1 MLRSIRIRDFLGV
14 TIADITFG
22 AFNVLYGPNGAGKTT
37 VAEAILHV
45 LTGETLRGGKLPEL
59 VRQGGRSFEVELVL
73 ADDGYAGKGTALMRR
88 RTRSGKGET
97 FVNGME
103 VKDAEFAAHVQ
114 ETLGASPVAIA
125 SALRAGA
132 LLEVKPAELLALLAG
147 LSEAEFTPAA
157 IAEAFPKEAKDAA
170 ARLALS
176 LPGTLDG
183 FALVESRAIAVRQDH
198 FRAIELLAGEI
209 RHLPAVSE
217 ALLAQ
222 AANLSDADID
232 ARAQE
237 LHRKRDA
244 ALRSQSAAAAHAQG
258 AREEKLRALKGDI
271 AALEKMEPAAAV
283 EDVAGLEAEVRGAE
297 DAALRALTALSRA
310 RDTLAE
316 TEAAARGSTDLPA
329 GAETIDADLANA
341 EADVVTAKNT
351 FDTAA
356 KEGARL
362 KALASAVTA
371 GADCPTCGTRL
382 TAEHKATL
390 DSLLQKTREGW
401 VGAKADVEKA
411 DALVVKLR
419 TLKAETD
426 AVRARQAAAAKLP
439 ALRQAVTDAEAAAAK
454 TKAALGAAQ
463 AKLDAAR
470 PGAEAAA
477 RYAMAQRELAR
488 FRTELAKLEAEKPV
502 EPSTENVADIDARLA
517 NIDAL
522 RKDRA
527 VVANRQAL
535 TDRRELAQQ
544 AHADADLLAKACGTK
559 GVRLQLVGA
568 AVQPFLDAAN
578 HALSQLAPGY
588 AVEAETE
595 KEFALV
601 VVRGH
606 GDAATRLRPEQLSDG
621 ERTRV
626 LYVLQLAVARLAGV
640 DLLVL
645 DRAELVDETGR
656 RAVKKLAA
664 TCAADGIQVLMLT
677 CAAAPPAAVPGLNA
691 WVVEA
696 GTARPVGGKVAA

>member
-1 MLRSIRIRDFLGV
+1 
-14 TIADITFG
+14 
-22 AFNVLYGPNGAGKTT
+22 
-37 VAEAILHV
+37 
-45 LTGETLRGGKLPEL
+45 
-59 VRQGGRSFEVELVL
+59 
-73 ADDGYAGKGTALMRR
+73 
-88 RTRSGKGET
+88 
-97 FVNGME
+97 
-103 VKDAEFAAHVQ
+103 
-114 ETLGASPVAIA
+114 
-125 SALRAGA
+125 
-132 LLEVKPAELLALLAG
+132 
-147 LSEAEFTPAA
+147 
-157 IAEAFPKEAKDAA
+157 
-170 ARLALS
+170 
-176 LPGTLDG
+176 
-183 FALVESRAIAVRQDH
+183 
-198 FRAIELLAGEI
+198 
-209 RHLPAVSE
+209 
-217 ALLAQ
+217 
-222 AANLSDADID
+222 
-232 ARAQE
+232 
-237 LHRKRDA
+237 
-244 ALRSQSAAAAHAQG
+244 
-258 AREEKLRALKGDI
+258 
-271 AALEKMEPAAAV
+271 
-283 EDVAGLEAEVRGAE
+283 
-297 DAALRALTALSRA
+297 
-310 RDTLAE
+310 
-316 TEAAARGSTDLPA
+316 
-329 GAETIDADLANA
+329 
-341 EADVVTAKNT
+341 
-351 FDTAA
+351 
-356 KEGARL
+356 
-362 KALASAVTA
+362 VTA

-401 VGAKADVEKA
+401 AAAKADVEKA
-411 DALVVKLR
+411 EALVTKR
-419 TLKAETD
+419 RALKAEVD
-426 AVRARQAAAAKLP
+426 AVRARQAAAARLP
-439 ALRQAVTDAEAAAAK
+439 ALRQAVTDAEAAVEK
-454 TKAALGAAQ
+454 TKAALAAAQ

-606 GDAATRLRPEQLSDG
+606 GDAAVRLRPEQLSDG

-626 LYVLQLAVARLAGV
+626 LFVLQLAVARLAGV

-645 DRAELVDETGR
+645 DRAELVDEAGR
-656 RAVKKLAA
+656 RAVKRLAA